1 MFAAAI
7 DVISSGKRCVSS
19 LQRHGALYG
28 TECLTLRIV
37 VRRDL
42 DDVSAD
48 NLQARETLEDLLDFL
63 YSGTRNES
71 AGCGRRRLGSMR
83 TLVVK
88 PPISG
93 LRKDQLQAHNGTR
106 SEALTFPFCTQ
117 NVLAFLLRKGCQGK

>member
-1 MFAAAI
+1 MSQPMFAAAI

-19 LQRHGALYG
+19 LQRHDAVYG

-37 VRRDL
+37 VGGNL
-42 DDVSAD
+42 DDVGAD
-48 NLQARETLEDLLDFL
+48 DLQARETLEDLLDFL
-63 YSGTRNES
+63 CSGTRNES

-93 LRKDQLQAHNGTR
+93 LRKDQLQTHDCAC
-106 SEALTFPFCTQ
+106 SEALTFPSCAQ
-117 NVLAFLLRKGCQGK
+117 DVC